1 MKYLLLL
8 LLLTSSSFSVSDG
21 LNRNWNEAKEAAID
35 AYHTNKLSF
44 KWEKVSDQKE
54 LEQTWEKALV
64 YLPQSAGGLWGELL
78 TEDTLLKRNL
88 SVSKYPVILYIHS
101 CTGFAFHREDM
112 LNLSKLGFVVI
123 APNSFA
129 RDYRPM
135 GCFEDGEILTR
146 YADLVTAFQ
155 NAELEYAVRKLR
167 ELDWVDQDKQYLY
180 GSGMLG
186 GMVVA
191 QYAGNEFKGHVI
203 EGWGCHSP
211 IRSRTGIWAPK
222 EVNIFAVVSS
232 NDPWYR
238 EDKVSGYQGD
248 CGEFLAERV
257 NSKSIVLDCPCHYV
271 SWYPEARPSLIE
283 FLMHDLGIEYKQYL
297 NDDPEIVYSKGV
309 NFKLKRK
316 WSIEA
321 VYKAANTYCSTKG
334 KKGYPTGPD
343 KNEIYPFVCD

>member
-8 LLLTSSSFSVSDG
+8 LLFTNASYSASDEVTHD
-21 LNRNWNEAKEAAID
+21 WVEAKKAIKT
-35 AYHTNKLSF
+35 AYHVKKLTF

-54 LEQTWEKALV
+54 LEQTWKKALV

-78 TEDTLLKRNL
+78 NEDTFLSRNI
-88 SVSKYPVILYIHS
+88 SATKYPVILYMHS

-112 LNLSKLGFVVI
+112 LNLSKLGFIVI

-129 RDYRPM
+129 RNYRPM
-135 GCFEDGEILTR
+135 GCFEDGEFLTR

-155 NAELEYAVRKLR
+155 KAELEYAVRKLKKFG
-167 ELDWVDQDKQYLY
+167 WVDQDKQYLF

-191 QYAGNEFKGHVI
+191 QYTGSEFLGHII

-211 IRSRTGIWAPK
+211 IQNQAGIWAPK
-222 EVNIFAVVSS
+222 EVKIFASVSS
-232 NDPWYR
+232 NDPWYK
-238 EDKVSGYQGD
+238 ENKAPGYSGN
-248 CGEFLAERV
+248 CGEFIAERDS
-257 NSKSIVLDCPCHYV
+257 SKSIVLDCPCHYV
-271 SWYPEARPSLIE
+271 SWYPEARSSLIE
-283 FLMHDLGIEYKQYL
+283 FLMSDLGIEYKHQL
-297 NDDPEIVYSKGV
+297 NDAPEIIPTEGTD
-309 NFKLKRK
+309 FKIKRK

-321 VYKAANTYCSTKG
+321 VYKAANTYCSSKG

-343 KNEIYPFVCD
+343 KDEIYPFVCG